1 MKKLMIAAA
10 IVCAAV
16 FANAANVDWKWTS
29 TLYDHPNGD
38 AAYNG
43 TVYIVNAN
51 SYTQQAVL
59 DALLAGG
66 DLASYNMGSGI
77 ATSNGKAPSGT
88 STIGDVS
95 SFTPTRT
102 VGSDKYIDF
111 YYAALTTGTD
121 GKDYVFLGS
130 TQSVALD
137 TTMDTTLSKSL
148 SSSKTGIDGATFSAQ
163 GWYLAESAAPVPE
176 PTSGLLLLLGVA
188 GLALRRKQK

>member
-1 MKKLMIAAA
+1 MIAAA
-10 IVCAAV
+10 IVCAAA
-16 FANAANVDWKWTS
+16 FANAANVEWKWTS

-38 AAYNG
+38 SAYNG

-66 DLASYNMGSGI
+66 DLSSYNMGSGI
-77 ATSNGKAPSGT
+77 ATANGKAPSSP
-88 STIGDVS
+88 STITTDAS

-111 YYAALTTGTD
+111 FYAALTTGTD

-148 SSSKTGIDGATFSAQ
+148 SSSKTGIDGATFGAQ
-163 GWYLAESAAPVPE
+163 GWYLAESVPE
-176 PTSGLLLLLGVA
+176 PSSGLLLLLGIA

>member
-1 MKKLMIAAA
+1 MIAAA

-29 TLYDHPNGD
+29 TLYDHTNGD

-51 SYTQQAVL
+51 SYGQQAVL

-66 DLASYNMGSGI
+66 DLSDYNMGSGI

-88 STIGDVS
+88 SYIGDAS
-95 SFTPTRT
+95 TISPTRT

-121 GKDYVFLGS
+121 GKRYVFLGS
-130 TQSVALD
+130 TSDVGLD
-137 TTMDTTLSKSL
+137 ATADTTLSKSL
-148 SSSKTGIDGATFSAQ
+148 SASKVTVDGATFGAQ
-163 GWYLAESAAPVPE
+163 GWYLAESVPE

-188 GLALRRKQK
+188 GLALRRKRA

>member
-38 AAYNG
+38 SAYNG
-43 TVYIVNAN
+43 TVYIINAN
-51 SYTQQAVL
+51 SYSQQTVL
-59 DALLAGG
+59 DAILAGG

-77 ATSNGKAPSGT
+77 ATSNGKAPT
-88 STIGDVS
+88 AYTTIGDAS

-102 VGSDKYIDF
+102 VGSDKYVDF

-121 GKDYVFLGS
+121 GKDYVFLGA

-137 TTMDTTLSKSL
+137 TTADSHLSKSL

-163 GWYLAESAAPVPE
+163 GWYLAESVPE
-176 PTSGLLLLLGVA
+176 PSSGLLLLLGIA